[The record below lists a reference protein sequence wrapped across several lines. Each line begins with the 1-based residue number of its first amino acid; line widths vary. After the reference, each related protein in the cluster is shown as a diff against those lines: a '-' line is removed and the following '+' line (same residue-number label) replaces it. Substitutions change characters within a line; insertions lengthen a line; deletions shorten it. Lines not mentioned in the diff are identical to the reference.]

1 MLWTKVELQGPPP
14 ACRLDFGMCQVSLFR
29 SLTRVT
35 DDQDLVTQVQ
45 QTKEILDREL
55 KPGSASSRDSRQDT
69 GSGIYSI
76 SKTFCY
82 CTLISNRFTYYWLK
96 LLVTKLSVKADRWQM
111 VSSFFLFVNLSHIVL
126 RILMLGQSYGPWTWN
141 SFSKFSPFFIF
152 ILHAR
157 SLILVWSACTFYW
170 NT

>member
-29 SLTRVT
+29 SLTQVT

-69 GSGIYSI
+69 GSGTVQYAKKSWLLLFQTGSYFNDLSYILSI
-76 SKTFCY
+76 SVC
-82 CTLISNRFTYYWLK
+82 
-96 LLVTKLSVKADRWQM
+96 
-111 VSSFFLFVNLSHIVL
+111 
-126 RILMLGQSYGPWTWN
+126 
-141 SFSKFSPFFIF
+141 
-152 ILHAR
+152 
-157 SLILVWSACTFYW
+157 
-170 NT
+170 

>member
-69 GSGIYSI
+69 GSGTVQYAKKSWLLLFQ
-76 SKTFCY
+76 TGL
-82 CTLISNRFTYYWLK
+82 LI
-96 LLVTKLSVKADRWQM
+96 
-111 VSSFFLFVNLSHIVL
+111 
-126 RILMLGQSYGPWTWN
+126 
-141 SFSKFSPFFIF
+141 IF
-152 ILHAR
+152 
-157 SLILVWSACTFYW
+157 
-170 NT
+170 

>member
-69 GSGIYSI
+69 GSGTVQYAKKSWLLLFQTGSYFNDWSYILSI
-76 SKTFCY
+76 SVC
-82 CTLISNRFTYYWLK
+82 WLPG
-96 LLVTKLSVKADRWQM
+96 TKLSVKADQWKI
-111 VSSFFLFVNLSHIVL
+111 VSSFILLVKLSHIVQ
-126 RILMLGQSYGPWTWN
+126 RKLMPSQSYGPLIWN
-141 SFSKFSPFFIF
+141 FSSEF
-152 ILHAR
+152 ILVLF
-157 SLILVWSACTFYW
+157 S
-170 NT
+170 